1 MVNRKSLI
9 DLLKMIYAVGVAVL
23 YPYVENTLGKL
34 SARTFDLR
42 WQYIAIG
49 LLFFYALAIIVA
61 VTVKRKWHL
70 ILGLFS
76 FLVLVYLRYR
86 YVHILTRI
94 DMLFVFVLLILIL
107 REIYKMC
114 RKKIKSSGKS
124 EIFADKDT
132 KVFCREVNKE

>member
-1 MVNRKSLI
+1 MVNRKFLI
-9 DLLKMIYAVGVAVL
+9 DLLKMIYAVGFAVL
-23 YPYVENTLGKL
+23 YPYIESTLGKL
-34 SARTFDLR
+34 AARTFDLR

-61 VTVKRKWHL
+61 VTVKGKWHL

-76 FLVLVYLRYR
+76 FLVLVYIRYH
-86 YVHILTRI
+86 YVHILSRI

-107 REIYKMC
+107 SEIYKMC
-114 RKKIKSSGKS
+114 RKKVKSSGKL

-132 KVFCREVNKE
+132 KVFCREVNKQ